1 MSGQILVRGVRDP
14 IERHDGWG
22 QRVVSGTELATIVAL
37 ARAGALDEALRRFEA
52 MDADPDDPAA
62 LIVQGRLLKDQA
74 ARAAAG
80 ERRRL
85 YGEAAAA
92 YARSAQLRPATYP
105 LINAATLTALAGDTH
120 RACTLAEEV
129 LRSIAAHPDE
139 PETPYYR
146 AATVAEALLLSGR
159 EAAARTALAEAISV
173 APQAWEDH
181 ATTLRQFGMILAAQ
195 GRDTGWLDAHR
206 PPRSLHFGGHMA
218 FDATIE
224 RRPLLDQAI
233 RAHLDAE
240 RVGFGYGALA
250 AGADIIV
257 AEHILAHGA
266 ELHAILPGGPAQFA
280 AASVDP
286 CGMAWHRRFAA
297 LLARATTVRALRPL
311 EVVPTAH
318 AFGIANDIAMGAAAM
333 NARRLESEAIQLLI
347 VDDANSR
354 GSVRNATEAA
364 RQVWGAARRRQY
376 LVEAPREIPRDTDGR
391 GHAQP
396 GQALAVVAIAPAR
409 ATDAVEPWLAALHIA
424 LAEGRR
430 PLAGPYWSDGYI
442 LVAMAGL
449 DKAAELAVRL
459 AGQGHRV
466 GADYIVA
473 RPFLDPFSGDT
484 RLPTDAHGAAEAA
497 ARSTPTGS
505 ACVTED
511 FAAALEA
518 RNLSMMQIEF
528 VGELD
533 VRDGSAPLGLY
544 ALK

>member
-1 MSGQILVRGVRDP
+1 MSSPD
-14 IERHDGWG
+14 
-22 QRVVSGTELATIVAL
+22 LATIVAL
-37 ARAGALDEALRRFEA
+37 ARAGAIDEALRRFEA
-52 MDADPDDPAA
+52 MDADPHDPAT
-62 LIVQGRLLKDQA
+62 LIVQGRLLKDRA
-74 ARAAAG
+74 ARVAAE

-105 LINAATLTALAGDTH
+105 LINAATLTALAGDAH
-120 RACTLAEEV
+120 RAHMLAEEV
-129 LRSIAAHPDE
+129 LRSIAAHPEE

-146 AATVAEALLLSGR
+146 AATIAEALLLSGR
-159 EAAARTALAEAISV
+159 EAETRAALADAISV

-195 GRDTGWLDAHR
+195 ARDIAWLDAHR

-250 AGADIIV
+250 AGADIVI

-266 ELHAILPGGPAQFA
+266 ELHVILPGGSAQFA

-286 CGMAWHRRFAA
+286 LGTEWRRRFDA
-297 LLARATTVRALRPL
+297 LLAQATTVRALRPL
-311 EVVPTAH
+311 DVVPTAD
-318 AFGIANDIAMGAAAM
+318 AFGLANDIAMGAAAM

-347 VDDANSR
+347 VDDVNSR
-354 GSVRNATEAA
+354 GSARNATEAA
-364 RQVWGAARRRQY
+364 RQVWGASRRRQF
-376 LVEAPREIPRDTDGR
+376 LVEAPREITREPDGR

-396 GQALAVVAIAPAR
+396 GQVLAVLAIAPAR
-409 ATDAVEPWLAALHIA
+409 ATDAVEPWLAALHMA

-430 PLAGPYWSDGYI
+430 PLAGPYWSDGHI
-442 LVAMAGL
+442 LVAMAGV
-449 DKAAELAVRL
+449 DKAAELAGRL
-459 AGQGHRV
+459 AEHGHRV
-466 GADYIVA
+466 GADYCVA
-473 RPFLDPFSGDT
+473 RPFVDPFSGEP
-484 RLPTDAHGAAEAA
+484 RLPTDAHGAAGAA
-497 ARSTPTGS
+497 ARSTPPGS

-518 RNLSMMQIEF
+518 RNLGKIQIEF

-533 VRDGSAPLGLY
+533 ARAGSAPLGLY